1 MSGQQDSSALQTLQ
15 QVQRVDFLFKAGHG
29 MLFNVPS
36 LSRYYMNEY
45 HNTLLNYELT
55 PHKGLNRVAC
65 KQCGQ
70 IRLPG
75 FNTRVELVKYKNSK
89 KRNRLLT
96 TCTSC
101 CRTMVYSGSN
111 KKKIPARLKDAPAVE
126 AAAAV
131 KTQQPLP
138 TAAAAATAPPP
149 MTEKKKKN
157 KGKKNSL
164 KALLSKSNNNNQSNS
179 SGGGGGG
186 LGDFLSSL

>member
-1 MSGQQDSSALQTLQ
+1 MSGQQEGQTLQ
-15 QVQRVDFLFKAGHG
+15 QIQRVDFLFKAGHG

-75 FNTRVELVKYKNSK
+75 LNTRVELVKYKNSK

-111 KKKIPARLKDAPAVE
+111 KKKIPARLQNAPVVAVE
-126 AAAAV
+126 AAAPAALTA
-131 KTQQPLP
+131 KIPTQ
-138 TAAAAATAPPP
+138 AAPI
-149 MTEKKKKN
+149 TEKKKKN

-164 KALLSKSNNNNQSNS
+164 KALLSKSNSNNNSNQSS
-179 SGGGGGG
+179 GGGG